1 MSAHD
6 KIISSTRF
14 SSSKFRMGDSDM
26 SDLNLS
32 DDEGF
37 SGHEKILL
45 EKHRSKLGK
54 KSGIR
59 EVCMIC
65 LSSHFPSLN
74 LHSIIC

>member
-1 MSAHD
+1 
-6 KIISSTRF
+6 
-14 SSSKFRMGDSDM
+14 M

-45 EKHRSKLGK
+45 ERHRSKIGK

-59 EVCMIC
+59 EVHIIIHATILQS
-65 LSSHFPSLN
+65 LSYSYLFPF
-74 LHSIIC
+74 H

>member
-1 MSAHD
+1 
-6 KIISSTRF
+6 
-14 SSSKFRMGDSDM
+14 M

-45 EKHRSKLGK
+45 EKHRSKIGK

-59 EVCMIC
+59 EVRNIIHEMI
-65 LSSHFPSLN
+65 LHLHLFPLHLKRFSVFKVHTKTVN
-74 LHSIIC
+74 LLYTGGSFWV